1 MNCRPDLLGDQC
13 IRFLTAAPEFSTIHA
28 MTTLDQF
35 NRLGAAAAFELIAR
49 CCASARWSKRMVA
62 SRPYGSVDELTQ
74 AADRHWRSLAQ
85 RDFLEAFG
93 GHPKIGDPNSA
104 NGAPAG
110 NRRIAA
116 DEQAG
121 AAGATARVSASL
133 ARHNDV
139 YEEKFGFIFIV
150 CASGKTA
157 EQMLSLLRARLR
169 NTRAEELVNAAEE
182 QRKITQLRIR
192 KLFA

>member
-1 MNCRPDLLGDQC
+1 
-13 IRFLTAAPEFSTIHA
+13 

-85 RDFLEAFG
+85 RDWLEAFG

-104 NGAPAG
+104 NGAHAG

-116 DEQAG
+116 AEQAG
-121 AAGATARVSASL
+121 AADATARVSASL
-133 ARHNDV
+133 ARHNGV

-157 EQMLSLLRARLR
+157 EQMLSGLRARLH

>member
-1 MNCRPDLLGDQC
+1 
-13 IRFLTAAPEFSTIHA
+13 

-35 NRLGAAAAFELIAR
+35 NRLGAAAAGNLIAR

-85 RDFLEAFG
+85 RDWLEAFG

-104 NGAPAG
+104 SGAPAG
-110 NRRIAA
+110 NGNRRMAA
-116 DEQAG
+116 AEQAG
-121 AAGATARVSASL
+121 AADATARVSASL
-133 ARHNDV
+133 ARHNGV

-157 EQMLSLLRARLR
+157 EQMLSGLRARLH

>member
-1 MNCRPDLLGDQC
+1 
-13 IRFLTAAPEFSTIHA
+13 

-35 NRLGAAAAFELIAR
+35 NRLGAAAAVDLIAR
-49 CCASARWSKRMVA
+49 CCASARWSRRMVA

-104 NGAPAG
+104 NGTPVNAPAG

-116 DEQAG
+116 AEQAG
-121 AAGATARVSASL
+121 AADATARVSASL